1 LQIHQ
6 NQNIVFKSVFQIVRL
21 FKSLNFIVLEKSS
34 QKLQYLVAKLVAV
47 LQVLVIPNDQE
58 QTQNQN
64 IIIYLLLL
72 NDLDEPF
79 HINQ

>member
-1 LQIHQ
+1 
-6 NQNIVFKSVFQIVRL
+6 
-21 FKSLNFIVLEKSS
+21 LEKSS